1 MKDFLIESTIALAV
15 FIGLYHLLF
24 ERESMHRFKR
34 FYLLSAPLFALA
46 LPFITFVIVKPVQA
60 EAVTQTH
67 FSETFPSEFAS
78 SPVAPEAFDVTLV
91 FLGIYSAVTI
101 VLLAR
106 LAITLF
112 RFRKIAMR
120 NARVREG
127 NTRFVLLNDDV
138 LPHTFFN
145 YIFLNK
151 KDYLSGTIE
160 PELILHEQTHA
171 KQWHTLD
178 VLFIELLKALYWF
191 NPLLYLYSRAI
202 RLNHEFLAD
211 ESVITKRDVVCY
223 QNLLLEKASHNTG
236 FAMASHLN
244 YSLTKKRLLMMTK
257 KSSAVVTAV
266 KKLAVLPVIAALL
279 TLLCIDV
286 QAQVTEAAK
295 TPDATPKTAVPQG
308 EVTIDEYFAGVQ
320 FIAYERGEKD
330 NKAKNGMRT
339 TGKKLIDKKFEDLTL
354 EERNVFKIFLH
365 VPKRIVKKSPTA
377 KEFADF
383 KNQKK
388 YAIWIDGVNMPNAK
402 LNNYKPTDIAYF
414 SGSSVFKNARTKQHP
429 QPFQF
434 WFFTHKHFDE
444 NDMGKAPKKYGGD
457 KVEMWK
463 YVNENK
469 AGNKPLQTEETAP
482 GNQIVSEDESV
493 HFSQLDV
500 KPEYPGGLV
509 KLNETIVGNYKS
521 MNDINAR
528 ENVYIE
534 FTIEKNGSTN
544 GFTILRASSKQIG
557 ESAIK
562 AFPAD
567 VKWSPGMKDGKAAK
581 TRMKLPILL
590 Q

>member
-34 FYLLSAPLFALA
+34 LYLLSAPLFALA
-46 LPFITFVIVKPVQA
+46 LPFITFVIVKPV
-60 EAVTQTH
+60 EAVAMAETPVI
-67 FSETFPSEFAS
+67 ETFPLQVAS
-78 SPVAPEAFDVTLV
+78 SSATPEAFDGTLIFV
-91 FLGIYSAVTI
+91 GIYLAVTI

-112 RFRKIAMR
+112 RFRKIAMS
-120 NARVREG
+120 NTRVYDG
-127 NTRFVLLNDDV
+127 NTTLVLLNDTI
-138 LPHTFFN
+138 LPHTFLN

-151 KDYLSGTIE
+151 KDYLSNTIE
-160 PELILHEQTHA
+160 PELVLHEQTHA
-171 KQWHTLD
+171 NQWHTLD
-178 VLFIELLKALYWF
+178 VLFIELLKAVYWF

-211 ESVITKRDVVCY
+211 ESVITKRDVKSY
-223 QNLLLEKASHNTG
+223 QNLLLEKASHNSG

-279 TLLCIDV
+279 SLLCIDV
-286 QAQVTEAAK
+286 QAQVTEAPQVPATAAK
-295 TPDATPKTAVPQG
+295 TPVSQG

-320 FIAYERGEKD
+320 FIAYERGKKD
-330 NKAKNGMRT
+330 NKAQNGMRT
-339 TGKKLIDKKFEDLTL
+339 TGKKLIDKKFEDLTP
-354 EERNVFKIFLH
+354 EERDVFKVFLH
-365 VPKRIVKKSPTA
+365 VPKRIVKKSPNA
-377 KEFADF
+377 KEFTDF

-388 YAIWIDGVNMPNAK
+388 YAIWIDGKNVSNSK
-402 LNNYKPTDIAYF
+402 LNNYKPGDIAYF

-434 WFFTHKHFDE
+434 WLFTHKHFDE

-457 KVEMWK
+457 NVEIWK
-463 YVNENK
+463 YINENK
-469 AGNKPLQTEETAP
+469 ADNKPLQTEETAP
-482 GNQIVSEDESV
+482 ENQIVPEDDLV

-534 FTIEKNGSTN
+534 FTIEKDGSTT

-581 TRMKLPILL
+581 TRMKLPIQL